1 MPPIVVPM
9 RVRSDGVYGAD
20 LELTMAGRWTL
31 VATGT
36 LPGGARLDTSL
47 DLSDVK

>member
-1 MPPIVVPM
+1 M